1 LHGKMKS
8 FFQWISLLIALLV
21 CPAAHAQTP
30 IWIDVPMI
38 WAPAGNYTCITR
50 PTGDQRIAIISCDP
64 NRFNQFPQPVQR
76 FLITHEHG
84 HVYQIAYTPTVLY
97 GPYAEYDADCYA
109 ATYLATTDVAT
120 LTAAVHWFETV
131 FRNQGGDSTHGT
143 GLQMAQRARQCAAQ
157 VGVNIAR
164 QEAAPLPAGVRF
176 LNVATGQSANKAK
189 LPLGSIVSHG
199 PDDISDKGTPSFA
212 TALEMIVESA
222 HSAFWE
228 VSTHSGAVRADIS
241 RAIGGHCRVGGG
253 RMSVVC
259 EFARNDAASGSEVK
273 EQVERTLDSSE
284 WAKKCANEECSI
296 ENFAHP
302 NDQQDHTSVLLD
314 ASKMDKMVLRIE
326 AAKREAHEH
335 DGFKLKKGDTP
346 AAQ

>member
-1 LHGKMKS
+1 MKRMKRLC
-8 FFQWISLLIALLV
+8 QWISLSMVFLV

-30 IWIDVPMI
+30 IWIEVPII
-38 WAPAGNYTCITR
+38 WTPAGNYTCITH

-64 NRFNQFPQPVQR
+64 GRFNQFPQFVQR
-76 FLITHEHG
+76 FLIAHEHG

-131 FRNQGGDSTHGT
+131 FRFQGGDSTHGT

-157 VGVNIAR
+157 VGVNIAM
-164 QEAAPLPAGVRF
+164 QETAPLPAGVRF
-176 LNVATGQSANKAK
+176 MNVATEQGPHKDK

-199 PDDISDKGTPSFA
+199 PDDIGDKGTPSFA
-212 TALEMIVESA
+212 TALEMLVESA

-228 VSTHSGAVRADIS
+228 VSTHSGAVRADVS
-241 RAIGGHCRVGGG
+241 RAIGGRCRVEGS
-253 RMSVVC
+253 RQSVVC
-259 EFARNDAASGSEVK
+259 EFARKDAAGGLDVK
-273 EQVERTLDSSE
+273 DRLEKTLASSE
-284 WAKKCANEECSI
+284 WAKKCANQECSI
-296 ENFAHP
+296 ETFAHP
-302 NDQQDHTSVLLD
+302 SDEQDHASVLLD
-314 ASKMDKMVLRIE
+314 ASKMDKTVLRIE

-335 DGFKLKKGDTP
+335 DGFKLKESNRL